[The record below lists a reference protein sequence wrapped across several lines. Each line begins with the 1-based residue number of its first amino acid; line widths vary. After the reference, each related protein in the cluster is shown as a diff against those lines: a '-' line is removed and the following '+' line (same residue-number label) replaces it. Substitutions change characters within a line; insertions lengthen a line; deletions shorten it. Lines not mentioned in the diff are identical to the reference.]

1 MVFVDDQATPEQYD
15 ALDAILSR
23 RAGGPWERMARFR
36 AGEAPQSCKRA
47 VFTFNKSDRSLN
59 LEVADIV
66 SLQVDAIRGADRDEP
81 VTISNLY
88 NVIHGPEHVIA
99 RPSWL
104 LMRVA
109 WSGSPAVPTAFTAA
123 SVGATGNPSKQ
134 PIWEAHM
141 RFKAKPLRS
150 VMFVP
155 GNREDWMRKAHQ
167 YGPDALILDLEDSV
181 PEDEKEKARSLV
193 TGMVDELGSAGQTLF
208 VRVNRLETGLT
219 GFDLEAV
226 TSPYLYGI
234 LLPKVER
241 PEDVVE
247 VDTLLRFFERKAG
260 MAIGSICID
269 PALETAHGIRQA
281 YDIAMASDR
290 VAHMGGSGGKG
301 GDTARSIGFQWTPE
315 GMETLFIKSKVLVD
329 SRSAGIEFPI
339 SGGWF
344 DIHDLDGLRDLANQL
359 KQLGYTGMHLIH
371 PSHVPV
377 VNDVFTP
384 GPEQIAH
391 WKGLLKA
398 MEEQRPAGSAVV
410 TYAGDMVDIAH
421 EETARTMLEMV
432 RQWGINTE
440 AAAD

>member
-1 MVFVDDQATPEQYD
+1 
-15 ALDAILSR
+15 
-23 RAGGPWERMARFR
+23 
-36 AGEAPQSCKRA
+36 
-47 VFTFNKSDRSLN
+47 
-59 LEVADIV
+59 
-66 SLQVDAIRGADRDEP
+66 
-81 VTISNLY
+81 
-88 NVIHGPEHVIA
+88 
-99 RPSWL
+99 
-104 LMRVA
+104 
-109 WSGSPAVPTAFTAA
+109 
-123 SVGATGNPSKQ
+123 
-134 PIWEAHM
+134 M

-193 TGMVDELGSAGQTLF
+193 AGMVDELGSAGQTLF

-226 TSPYLYGI
+226 TSPHLYGI

-329 SRSAGIEFPI
+329 SRSAGIEFPHQRGLVRYPRPGRPARPGQPVETTGVHRNEPHPPVPR
-339 SGGWF
+339 SGGQRGV
-344 DIHDLDGLRDLANQL
+344 HPRSRANRSL
-359 KQLGYTGMHLIH
+359 EGFAE
-371 PSHVPV
+371 SH
-377 VNDVFTP
+377 
-384 GPEQIAH
+384 G
-391 WKGLLKA
+391 G
-398 MEEQRPAGSAVV
+398 
-410 TYAGDMVDIAH
+410 
-421 EETARTMLEMV
+421 
-432 RQWGINTE
+432 TE
-440 AAAD
+440 AGRQRGRKPTPETWWTSPTKKPPAPCWRWSASGASTPKQQRTKRLSQNG